1 MRTQSKPQQV
11 ARAFLVA
18 LTCLALNVPPS
29 AASSVQRRSLA
40 DLAKDAELI
49 FEGKAI
55 GSTGTGCSI
64 ALANPLAATFSYQT
78 TGAGNQPT
86 GSPNVPATIA
96 VSGSQS
102 FIISV
107 TPAPFNA
114 MDVPF
119 NMQCANAPA
128 ASSTT
133 GLNTLLLST
142 SNTPEPDIVALA
154 ATSESY
160 GYVHLAFS
168 DHSGAFAVA
177 IVNLGATAA
186 ITASADTGT
195 ASLPLSVMLC
205 QTDPTSG
212 QCITPIGS
220 TVPTTI
226 AADTPPTFAIF
237 IQASTPTFVP
247 DPANKRVFVRFR
259 DSSGVT
265 RGSTSVAVTN
275 LP

>member
-1 MRTQSKPQQV
+1 
-11 ARAFLVA
+11 
-18 LTCLALNVPPS
+18 
-29 AASSVQRRSLA
+29 
-40 DLAKDAELI
+40 
-49 FEGKAI
+49 
-55 GSTGTGCSI
+55 
-64 ALANPLAATFSYQT
+64 
-78 TGAGNQPT
+78 
-86 GSPNVPATIA
+86 
-96 VSGSQS
+96 
-102 FIISV
+102 
-107 TPAPFNA
+107 